1 MPSFPM
7 STTYETVSEL
17 SKSFSSSSETEKIKT
32 IPSATCENI
41 PNLLESNTSQR
52 NVQTTDLLKLYS
64 YTNYENSESLYDPDD
79 QSYSSPLISHDL
91 ENKNK
96 SCITKRQ
103 ALILFQINFAFTC
116 QASCYALVFSFFS
129 KEAERKQ
136 MTTTQYGFLYGVFSL
151 TTFLLSPVIFKIIP
165 KISPKCLLISGIC
178 LGGGAT
184 IFIGTLIKSP
194 SDVTFLTLSF
204 VGRIVQAIGSASLF
218 TLGYVFI
225 ANEITEYRSTALA
238 SSEMFYGFGVTIG
251 PAVGGALYEV
261 GGYMLP
267 FFLIGGIHLCLS
279 AIMFFLLP
287 ETEYATQD
295 NKGEVLKII
304 LNPSFIVAM
313 INILTGF
320 IIVGF
325 NEATLEPHIRQ
336 PDSFLPLYI
345 TNSVSIMSLLLIGPA
360 PFLPLKITF
369 WLVIFAQVLL
379 GIGTG
384 GKVII
389 GFNYALRSTISRGFP
404 NNVTTLTIV
413 SGLFNSAA
421 SFGCFIG
428 PSLGGALLEQMG
440 YENGT
445 MVLLGFELTVMAIT
459 VLHVLW
465 KKLVRVLKE
474 TQEL

>member
-1 MPSFPM
+1 
-7 STTYETVSEL
+7 
-17 SKSFSSSSETEKIKT
+17 
-32 IPSATCENI
+32 
-41 PNLLESNTSQR
+41 
-52 NVQTTDLLKLYS
+52 
-64 YTNYENSESLYDPDD
+64 
-79 QSYSSPLISHDL
+79 
-91 ENKNK
+91 
-96 SCITKRQ
+96 
-103 ALILFQINFAFTC
+103 
-116 QASCYALVFSFFS
+116 
-129 KEAERKQ
+129 

-336 PDSFLPLYI
+336 FGLAPSVVGLIFIVSGGMYSVGSLVWGYIHDKAPDSFLPLYI